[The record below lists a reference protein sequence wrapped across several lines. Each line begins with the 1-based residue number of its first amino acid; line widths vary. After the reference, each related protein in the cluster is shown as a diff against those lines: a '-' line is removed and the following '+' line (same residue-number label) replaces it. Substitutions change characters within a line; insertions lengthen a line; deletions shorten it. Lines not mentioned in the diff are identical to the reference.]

1 MENQNVAP
9 NYYGV
14 VKNQSVV
21 SILDWIVTFIIMI
34 LPIVNIVMLFV
45 WAFGGNTSESKAN
58 WAKARLIVWLIGTVV
73 AIFFWSIFA
82 AAIITAFSNFR

>member
-9 NYYGV
+9 NYGV

-82 AAIITAFSNFR
+82 AVIMSALSNLR